1 MGAILK
7 TKTYTTFAE
16 LAFVIVVIAAI
27 STAVW
32 FLVPSTAKTSETV
45 LTSTDSLNTTLNST
59 PMDSLTQDSTHVLP
73 TNTTV
78 LVVDTPKVT
87 KTKSKAKSKAATNTT
102 TTVAKTKPTSKKSN
116 SRENLEITF

>member
-59 PMDSLTQDSTHVLP
+59 LMDSLTQDSTHVQP
-73 TNTTV
+73 TSTTV

-87 KTKSKAKSKAATNTT
+87 KTKSKAATNTT
-102 TTVAKTKPTSKKSN
+102 TTVAKTKPASKKLN